1 MEWSRGAQAVF
12 QNCSLK
18 VEHASRA
25 VLNSTKYAGR
35 IKGLIRPPSKKKK
48 GNWKCWKPDEG
59 QNMSGASQQYSD
71 TVFSWATQ
79 VDGDLFSW

>member
-12 QNCSLK
+12 QNWSLK

-48 GNWKCWKPDEG
+48 EIENAE
-59 QNMSGASQQYSD
+59 SQMKVKTCLELHSS
-71 TVFSWATQ
+71 TVIQCSPEQ
-79 VDGDLFSW
+79 LK